1 MISKLKYILETPQ
14 ISNVAFV
21 KGFGSKRSWDLVFHL
36 SSHLCQVSS
45 WFPPISQYLIIP
57 CQARSM
63 VLINVGEILVKH
75 SCLSCHLIS
84 IENILGRML
93 DIFSQ
98 KVYQISGYFSSP
110 PNLAML
116 SYMSLVVASSQ
127 LQMGKQRILK
137 CIILVKSFILY
148 LFVYCWL
155 NLSIFYCTA
164 IWPDISFYVYHK
176 TTRLQGESFNWYVDL
191 SY

>member
-1 MISKLKYILETPQ
+1 MCSFIHLWMIRKLKYILETPQ

-93 DIFSQ
+93 DFFSQ
-98 KVYQISGYFSSP
+98 KFYQISGYFSSP

-127 LQMGKQRILK
+127 LQMGK
-137 CIILVKSFILY
+137 
-148 LFVYCWL
+148 
-155 NLSIFYCTA
+155 
-164 IWPDISFYVYHK
+164 
-176 TTRLQGESFNWYVDL
+176 
-191 SY
+191 

>member
-1 MISKLKYILETPQ
+1 
-14 ISNVAFV
+14 
-21 KGFGSKRSWDLVFHL
+21 
-36 SSHLCQVSS
+36 
-45 WFPPISQYLIIP
+45 
-57 CQARSM
+57 M

-127 LQMGKQRILK
+127 LQMGKQNILK

-155 NLSIFYCTA
+155 KLSIFYCTA
-164 IWPDISFYVYHK
+164 IDLTYLSMCIISLRFNFILTRTAIYATFSFNIWILNIITGH
-176 TTRLQGESFNWYVDL
+176 TRLWQVDNIGTR
-191 SY
+191 YENVMTVHWCFCAQYGWRWW